1 MKIYKAKDYADMSRK
16 AANIISAQIIMK
28 PECVLGL
35 ATGSTPVGLYKQL
48 VEWYKKGDLDFSA
61 VKTINLDEYK
71 GLSQD
76 NDQSYYYFMHKNLF
90 DNVNISVD
98 NTHIPNGM
106 EQDSEKECNRYSELI
121 KSLGGIDLQLLGIGH
136 NGHIGFN
143 EPSDSFEKQVHCVD
157 LTESTIEANKRF
169 FESAEDVPRQAYT
182 MGIKTIDAQALAKSL
197 ATEIKYD
204 DTLKE
209 LTADEI
215 SMLVDLPEDVDS
227 VMYAGSGST
236 AEEVGVFTAKDS
248 NQAKETM
255 EDVQKYLDDQADSFQ
270 DYVPEETKRIGN
282 AVLEQKNQYVVLC
295 VSGDSDQAKEIIE
308 KAFK

>member
-1 MKIYKAKDYADMSRK
+1 MMMKKTGLLA
-16 AANIISAQIIMK
+16 
-28 PECVLGL
+28 VLTAGVLLL
-35 ATGSTPVGLYKQL
+35 AG
-48 VEWYKKGDLDFSA
+48 
-61 VKTINLDEYK
+61 
-71 GLSQD
+71 
-76 NDQSYYYFMHKNLF
+76 
-90 DNVNISVD
+90 
-98 NTHIPNGM
+98 
-106 EQDSEKECNRYSELI
+106 C
-121 KSLGGIDLQLLGIGH
+121 GG
-136 NGHIGFN
+136 
-143 EPSDSFEKQVHCVD
+143 E
-157 LTESTIEANKRF
+157 T
-169 FESAEDVPRQAYT
+169 
-182 MGIKTIDAQALAKSL
+182 KTIDVQALAKSL

-236 AEEVGVFTAKDS
+236 AGGGGGFTAKDS

>member
-1 MKIYKAKDYADMSRK
+1 MMMKKTGLLA
-16 AANIISAQIIMK
+16 
-28 PECVLGL
+28 VLTAGVLLL
-35 ATGSTPVGLYKQL
+35 AG
-48 VEWYKKGDLDFSA
+48 
-61 VKTINLDEYK
+61 
-71 GLSQD
+71 
-76 NDQSYYYFMHKNLF
+76 
-90 DNVNISVD
+90 
-98 NTHIPNGM
+98 
-106 EQDSEKECNRYSELI
+106 C
-121 KSLGGIDLQLLGIGH
+121 GG
-136 NGHIGFN
+136 
-143 EPSDSFEKQVHCVD
+143 
-157 LTESTIEANKRF
+157 EA
-169 FESAEDVPRQAYT
+169 
-182 MGIKTIDAQALAKSL
+182 KTIDAQALAKSL

-295 VSGDSDQAKEIIE
+295 VSGDSDQAKEIIVVLYFYLRFYRSYYCCTISARQGLE
-308 KAFK
+308 TLFYWFSVWSFMRGESRSMY

>member
-1 MKIYKAKDYADMSRK
+1 MKKKTGLLALLTAGVILLAGCGG
-16 AANIISAQIIMK
+16 AA
-28 PECVLGL
+28 
-35 ATGSTPVGLYKQL
+35 
-48 VEWYKKGDLDFSA
+48 
-61 VKTINLDEYK
+61 
-71 GLSQD
+71 
-76 NDQSYYYFMHKNLF
+76 
-90 DNVNISVD
+90 
-98 NTHIPNGM
+98 
-106 EQDSEKECNRYSELI
+106 
-121 KSLGGIDLQLLGIGH
+121 
-136 NGHIGFN
+136 
-143 EPSDSFEKQVHCVD
+143 
-157 LTESTIEANKRF
+157 
-169 FESAEDVPRQAYT
+169 
-182 MGIKTIDAQALAKSL
+182 KTIDVQALAKSL

-282 AVLEQKNQYVVLC
+282 AVLEQRFYRSYYCCTISARQGLETLFYWFSVW
-295 VSGDSDQAKEIIE
+295 SFMRGESRSMY
-308 KAFK
+308 

>member
-1 MKIYKAKDYADMSRK
+1 MMKKKT
-16 AANIISAQIIMK
+16 
-28 PECVLGL
+28 GL
-35 ATGSTPVGLYKQL
+35 LALLTAGVILLAG
-48 VEWYKKGDLDFSA
+48 
-61 VKTINLDEYK
+61 
-71 GLSQD
+71 
-76 NDQSYYYFMHKNLF
+76 
-90 DNVNISVD
+90 
-98 NTHIPNGM
+98 
-106 EQDSEKECNRYSELI
+106 C
-121 KSLGGIDLQLLGIGH
+121 GG
-136 NGHIGFN
+136 
-143 EPSDSFEKQVHCVD
+143 
-157 LTESTIEANKRF
+157 EA
-169 FESAEDVPRQAYT
+169 
-182 MGIKTIDAQALAKSL
+182 KTIDAQALAKSL

-236 AEEVGVFTAKDS
+236 AEEVGVFTTKDS

>member
-1 MKIYKAKDYADMSRK
+1 MMMKKTGLLA
-16 AANIISAQIIMK
+16 
-28 PECVLGL
+28 VLTAGVLLL
-35 ATGSTPVGLYKQL
+35 AG
-48 VEWYKKGDLDFSA
+48 
-61 VKTINLDEYK
+61 
-71 GLSQD
+71 
-76 NDQSYYYFMHKNLF
+76 
-90 DNVNISVD
+90 
-98 NTHIPNGM
+98 
-106 EQDSEKECNRYSELI
+106 C
-121 KSLGGIDLQLLGIGH
+121 GG
-136 NGHIGFN
+136 
-143 EPSDSFEKQVHCVD
+143 
-157 LTESTIEANKRF
+157 EA
-169 FESAEDVPRQAYT
+169 
-182 MGIKTIDAQALAKSL
+182 KTIDAQALAKSL

-227 VMYAGSGST
+227 VMYAGSGYT

>member
-1 MKIYKAKDYADMSRK
+1 MMMKKTGLLAVLTAGVLLLAGCGG
-16 AANIISAQIIMK
+16 AA
-28 PECVLGL
+28 
-35 ATGSTPVGLYKQL
+35 
-48 VEWYKKGDLDFSA
+48 
-61 VKTINLDEYK
+61 
-71 GLSQD
+71 
-76 NDQSYYYFMHKNLF
+76 
-90 DNVNISVD
+90 
-98 NTHIPNGM
+98 
-106 EQDSEKECNRYSELI
+106 
-121 KSLGGIDLQLLGIGH
+121 
-136 NGHIGFN
+136 
-143 EPSDSFEKQVHCVD
+143 
-157 LTESTIEANKRF
+157 
-169 FESAEDVPRQAYT
+169 
-182 MGIKTIDAQALAKSL
+182 KTIDAQALAKSL

-227 VMYAGSGST
+227 VMYAGSGF
-236 AEEVGVFTAKDS
+236 FTAKDS

-270 DYVPEETKRIGN
+270 DYVPEETKRIGH

>member
-1 MKIYKAKDYADMSRK
+1 
-16 AANIISAQIIMK
+16 
-28 PECVLGL
+28 V
-35 ATGSTPVGLYKQL
+35 
-48 VEWYKKGDLDFSA
+48 YKKKGSENMMMKKTGLLA
-61 VKTINLDEYK
+61 VLTAGVLLLA
-71 GLSQD
+71 G
-76 NDQSYYYFMHKNLF
+76 
-90 DNVNISVD
+90 
-98 NTHIPNGM
+98 
-106 EQDSEKECNRYSELI
+106 C
-121 KSLGGIDLQLLGIGH
+121 GG
-136 NGHIGFN
+136 
-143 EPSDSFEKQVHCVD
+143 
-157 LTESTIEANKRF
+157 A
-169 FESAEDVPRQAYT
+169 A
-182 MGIKTIDAQALAKSL
+182 KTIDAQALAKSL

-236 AEEVGVFTAKDS
+236 AEEVGVFTTKDS

>member
-1 MKIYKAKDYADMSRK
+1 MMMKKTGLLA
-16 AANIISAQIIMK
+16 
-28 PECVLGL
+28 VLTAGVLLL
-35 ATGSTPVGLYKQL
+35 AG
-48 VEWYKKGDLDFSA
+48 
-61 VKTINLDEYK
+61 
-71 GLSQD
+71 
-76 NDQSYYYFMHKNLF
+76 
-90 DNVNISVD
+90 
-98 NTHIPNGM
+98 
-106 EQDSEKECNRYSELI
+106 C
-121 KSLGGIDLQLLGIGH
+121 GG
-136 NGHIGFN
+136 
-143 EPSDSFEKQVHCVD
+143 
-157 LTESTIEANKRF
+157 EA
-169 FESAEDVPRQAYT
+169 
-182 MGIKTIDAQALAKSL
+182 KTIDAQALAKSL

-227 VMYAGSGST
+227 VMYAGSSST

>member
-1 MKIYKAKDYADMSRK
+1 MMKKTGLLA
-16 AANIISAQIIMK
+16 
-28 PECVLGL
+28 VLTAGVLLL
-35 ATGSTPVGLYKQL
+35 AG
-48 VEWYKKGDLDFSA
+48 
-61 VKTINLDEYK
+61 
-71 GLSQD
+71 
-76 NDQSYYYFMHKNLF
+76 
-90 DNVNISVD
+90 
-98 NTHIPNGM
+98 
-106 EQDSEKECNRYSELI
+106 C
-121 KSLGGIDLQLLGIGH
+121 GG
-136 NGHIGFN
+136 
-143 EPSDSFEKQVHCVD
+143 
-157 LTESTIEANKRF
+157 EA
-169 FESAEDVPRQAYT
+169 
-182 MGIKTIDAQALAKSL
+182 KTIDAQALAKSL

-236 AEEVGVFTAKDS
+236 AEEVGVFTVKDS

>member
-1 MKIYKAKDYADMSRK
+1 MMMKKTGLLA
-16 AANIISAQIIMK
+16 
-28 PECVLGL
+28 VLTAGVL
-35 ATGSTPVGLYKQL
+35 
-48 VEWYKKGDLDFSA
+48 
-61 VKTINLDEYK
+61 
-71 GLSQD
+71 
-76 NDQSYYYFMHKNLF
+76 LF
-90 DNVNISVD
+90 A
-98 NTHIPNGM
+98 G
-106 EQDSEKECNRYSELI
+106 C
-121 KSLGGIDLQLLGIGH
+121 GG
-136 NGHIGFN
+136 
-143 EPSDSFEKQVHCVD
+143 
-157 LTESTIEANKRF
+157 EA
-169 FESAEDVPRQAYT
+169 
-182 MGIKTIDAQALAKSL
+182 KTIDAQALAKSL

-255 EDVQKYLDDQADSFQ
+255 EDVQKYLQADSFQ

>member
-1 MKIYKAKDYADMSRK
+1 MKKKTGLLA
-16 AANIISAQIIMK
+16 
-28 PECVLGL
+28 VLTAGVL
-35 ATGSTPVGLYKQL
+35 
-48 VEWYKKGDLDFSA
+48 
-61 VKTINLDEYK
+61 
-71 GLSQD
+71 
-76 NDQSYYYFMHKNLF
+76 LF
-90 DNVNISVD
+90 A
-98 NTHIPNGM
+98 G
-106 EQDSEKECNRYSELI
+106 C
-121 KSLGGIDLQLLGIGH
+121 GG
-136 NGHIGFN
+136 
-143 EPSDSFEKQVHCVD
+143 
-157 LTESTIEANKRF
+157 EA
-169 FESAEDVPRQAYT
+169 
-182 MGIKTIDAQALAKSL
+182 KTIDAQALAKSL

-236 AEEVGVFTAKDS
+236 AEEVGVFTTKDS

>member
-1 MKIYKAKDYADMSRK
+1 MMMKKTGLLA
-16 AANIISAQIIMK
+16 
-28 PECVLGL
+28 VLTAGVL
-35 ATGSTPVGLYKQL
+35 
-48 VEWYKKGDLDFSA
+48 
-61 VKTINLDEYK
+61 
-71 GLSQD
+71 
-76 NDQSYYYFMHKNLF
+76 LF
-90 DNVNISVD
+90 A
-98 NTHIPNGM
+98 G
-106 EQDSEKECNRYSELI
+106 C
-121 KSLGGIDLQLLGIGH
+121 GG
-136 NGHIGFN
+136 
-143 EPSDSFEKQVHCVD
+143 
-157 LTESTIEANKRF
+157 EA
-169 FESAEDVPRQAYT
+169 
-182 MGIKTIDAQALAKSL
+182 KTIDAQALAKSL

-227 VMYAGSGST
+227 VMYAGSVST

>member
-1 MKIYKAKDYADMSRK
+1 MMMKKTGLLA
-16 AANIISAQIIMK
+16 
-28 PECVLGL
+28 VLTAGVLLL
-35 ATGSTPVGLYKQL
+35 AG
-48 VEWYKKGDLDFSA
+48 
-61 VKTINLDEYK
+61 
-71 GLSQD
+71 
-76 NDQSYYYFMHKNLF
+76 
-90 DNVNISVD
+90 
-98 NTHIPNGM
+98 
-106 EQDSEKECNRYSELI
+106 C
-121 KSLGGIDLQLLGIGH
+121 GG
-136 NGHIGFN
+136 
-143 EPSDSFEKQVHCVD
+143 
-157 LTESTIEANKRF
+157 EA
-169 FESAEDVPRQAYT
+169 
-182 MGIKTIDAQALAKSL
+182 KTIDAQALAKSL

-227 VMYAGSGST
+227 VMYAGRAST
-236 AEEVGVFTAKDS
+236 EVEVGVFTAKDS

>member
-1 MKIYKAKDYADMSRK
+1 MMMKKTGLLA
-16 AANIISAQIIMK
+16 
-28 PECVLGL
+28 VLTAGVL
-35 ATGSTPVGLYKQL
+35 
-48 VEWYKKGDLDFSA
+48 
-61 VKTINLDEYK
+61 
-71 GLSQD
+71 
-76 NDQSYYYFMHKNLF
+76 LF
-90 DNVNISVD
+90 A
-98 NTHIPNGM
+98 G
-106 EQDSEKECNRYSELI
+106 C
-121 KSLGGIDLQLLGIGH
+121 GG
-136 NGHIGFN
+136 
-143 EPSDSFEKQVHCVD
+143 
-157 LTESTIEANKRF
+157 EA
-169 FESAEDVPRQAYT
+169 
-182 MGIKTIDAQALAKSL
+182 KTIDAQALAKSL

-227 VMYAGSGST
+227 VMYAGSCST

>member
-1 MKIYKAKDYADMSRK
+1 MMMKKTGLLAVLTAGVLLLAGCGG
-16 AANIISAQIIMK
+16 AA
-28 PECVLGL
+28 
-35 ATGSTPVGLYKQL
+35 
-48 VEWYKKGDLDFSA
+48 
-61 VKTINLDEYK
+61 
-71 GLSQD
+71 
-76 NDQSYYYFMHKNLF
+76 
-90 DNVNISVD
+90 
-98 NTHIPNGM
+98 
-106 EQDSEKECNRYSELI
+106 
-121 KSLGGIDLQLLGIGH
+121 
-136 NGHIGFN
+136 
-143 EPSDSFEKQVHCVD
+143 
-157 LTESTIEANKRF
+157 
-169 FESAEDVPRQAYT
+169 
-182 MGIKTIDAQALAKSL
+182 KTIDAQALAKSL

-236 AEEVGVFTAKDS
+236 AEEVGVFTTKDS

>member
-1 MKIYKAKDYADMSRK
+1 MMMKKTGLLA
-16 AANIISAQIIMK
+16 
-28 PECVLGL
+28 VLTAGVL
-35 ATGSTPVGLYKQL
+35 
-48 VEWYKKGDLDFSA
+48 
-61 VKTINLDEYK
+61 
-71 GLSQD
+71 
-76 NDQSYYYFMHKNLF
+76 LF
-90 DNVNISVD
+90 A
-98 NTHIPNGM
+98 G
-106 EQDSEKECNRYSELI
+106 C
-121 KSLGGIDLQLLGIGH
+121 GG
-136 NGHIGFN
+136 
-143 EPSDSFEKQVHCVD
+143 
-157 LTESTIEANKRF
+157 EA
-169 FESAEDVPRQAYT
+169 
-182 MGIKTIDAQALAKSL
+182 KTIDAQALAKSL

-215 SMLVDLPEDVDS
+215 SMLVDLPED

>member
-1 MKIYKAKDYADMSRK
+1 MMMKKTGLLA
-16 AANIISAQIIMK
+16 
-28 PECVLGL
+28 VLTAGVL
-35 ATGSTPVGLYKQL
+35 
-48 VEWYKKGDLDFSA
+48 
-61 VKTINLDEYK
+61 
-71 GLSQD
+71 
-76 NDQSYYYFMHKNLF
+76 LF
-90 DNVNISVD
+90 A
-98 NTHIPNGM
+98 G
-106 EQDSEKECNRYSELI
+106 C
-121 KSLGGIDLQLLGIGH
+121 GG
-136 NGHIGFN
+136 
-143 EPSDSFEKQVHCVD
+143 
-157 LTESTIEANKRF
+157 EA
-169 FESAEDVPRQAYT
+169 
-182 MGIKTIDAQALAKSL
+182 KTIDAQALAKSL

-236 AEEVGVFTAKDS
+236 AEEVGVFTTKDS

>member
-1 MKIYKAKDYADMSRK
+1 MMMKKTGLLA
-16 AANIISAQIIMK
+16 
-28 PECVLGL
+28 VLTAGVLLL
-35 ATGSTPVGLYKQL
+35 AG
-48 VEWYKKGDLDFSA
+48 
-61 VKTINLDEYK
+61 
-71 GLSQD
+71 
-76 NDQSYYYFMHKNLF
+76 
-90 DNVNISVD
+90 
-98 NTHIPNGM
+98 
-106 EQDSEKECNRYSELI
+106 C
-121 KSLGGIDLQLLGIGH
+121 GG
-136 NGHIGFN
+136 
-143 EPSDSFEKQVHCVD
+143 
-157 LTESTIEANKRF
+157 EA
-169 FESAEDVPRQAYT
+169 
-182 MGIKTIDAQALAKSL
+182 KTIDAQALAKSL

-204 DTLKE
+204 DTLK
-209 LTADEI
+209 ADEI

>member
-1 MKIYKAKDYADMSRK
+1 MMMKKTGLLA
-16 AANIISAQIIMK
+16 
-28 PECVLGL
+28 VLTAGVL
-35 ATGSTPVGLYKQL
+35 
-48 VEWYKKGDLDFSA
+48 
-61 VKTINLDEYK
+61 
-71 GLSQD
+71 
-76 NDQSYYYFMHKNLF
+76 LF
-90 DNVNISVD
+90 A
-98 NTHIPNGM
+98 G
-106 EQDSEKECNRYSELI
+106 C
-121 KSLGGIDLQLLGIGH
+121 GG
-136 NGHIGFN
+136 
-143 EPSDSFEKQVHCVD
+143 
-157 LTESTIEANKRF
+157 EA
-169 FESAEDVPRQAYT
+169 
-182 MGIKTIDAQALAKSL
+182 KTIDAQALAKSL

-236 AEEVGVFTAKDS
+236 AEEVGVFTAIDS

>member
-1 MKIYKAKDYADMSRK
+1 MMMKKTGLLA
-16 AANIISAQIIMK
+16 
-28 PECVLGL
+28 VLTAGVLLL
-35 ATGSTPVGLYKQL
+35 AG
-48 VEWYKKGDLDFSA
+48 
-61 VKTINLDEYK
+61 
-71 GLSQD
+71 
-76 NDQSYYYFMHKNLF
+76 
-90 DNVNISVD
+90 
-98 NTHIPNGM
+98 
-106 EQDSEKECNRYSELI
+106 C
-121 KSLGGIDLQLLGIGH
+121 GG
-136 NGHIGFN
+136 
-143 EPSDSFEKQVHCVD
+143 
-157 LTESTIEANKRF
+157 EA
-169 FESAEDVPRQAYT
+169 
-182 MGIKTIDAQALAKSL
+182 KTIDAQALAKSL

-204 DTLKE
+204 DTS
-209 LTADEI
+209 DEI

>member
-1 MKIYKAKDYADMSRK
+1 MMKKKTGLLALLTAGVLLLAGCGG
-16 AANIISAQIIMK
+16 AA
-28 PECVLGL
+28 
-35 ATGSTPVGLYKQL
+35 
-48 VEWYKKGDLDFSA
+48 
-61 VKTINLDEYK
+61 
-71 GLSQD
+71 
-76 NDQSYYYFMHKNLF
+76 
-90 DNVNISVD
+90 
-98 NTHIPNGM
+98 
-106 EQDSEKECNRYSELI
+106 
-121 KSLGGIDLQLLGIGH
+121 
-136 NGHIGFN
+136 
-143 EPSDSFEKQVHCVD
+143 
-157 LTESTIEANKRF
+157 
-169 FESAEDVPRQAYT
+169 
-182 MGIKTIDAQALAKSL
+182 KTIDAQALAKSL

-236 AEEVGVFTAKDS
+236 AEEVGVFTTKDS

>member
-1 MKIYKAKDYADMSRK
+1 MMMKKTGLLA
-16 AANIISAQIIMK
+16 
-28 PECVLGL
+28 VLTAGVLLL
-35 ATGSTPVGLYKQL
+35 AG
-48 VEWYKKGDLDFSA
+48 
-61 VKTINLDEYK
+61 
-71 GLSQD
+71 
-76 NDQSYYYFMHKNLF
+76 
-90 DNVNISVD
+90 
-98 NTHIPNGM
+98 
-106 EQDSEKECNRYSELI
+106 C
-121 KSLGGIDLQLLGIGH
+121 GG
-136 NGHIGFN
+136 
-143 EPSDSFEKQVHCVD
+143 
-157 LTESTIEANKRF
+157 EA
-169 FESAEDVPRQAYT
+169 
-182 MGIKTIDAQALAKSL
+182 KTIDAQALAKSL

-236 AEEVGVFTAKDS
+236 AEEVDVFTAKDS